1 LETNNAKGF
10 TLLHICEVCGKE
22 ERLTS
27 AESHTRG
34 WIYPPRASAFGAL
47 SPRTCGACPIEATLW
62 YEMIICKASVA
73 QLGIKHQQTLYRIL
87 QEPESILPGG
97 EKL

>member
-1 LETNNAKGF
+1 MESNNAKGF

-27 AESHTRG
+27 AEGHMRG

-47 SPRTCGACPIEATLW
+47 SPRTCGVCPIEATLW
-62 YEMIICKASVA
+62 HEMMICKTSVA
-73 QLGIKHQQTLYRIL
+73 QLSAKHLQTLFRII
-87 QEPESILPGG
+87 QEQESILPDGD
-97 EKL
+97 KL